1 MRTEIIT
8 VDTRIIISRGSCTH
22 ICMELLTREGGV
34 VAISK
39 FGGKYLLEEVS
50 GSSPI

>member
-1 MRTEIIT
+1 MHSYLYGIT
-8 VDTRIIISRGSCTH
+8 YKG
-22 ICMELLTREGGV
+22 GGV